1 MGKINSA
8 YESLVRGVSN
18 QPREL
23 RLPGQH
29 GEQVNMTA
37 DPVEGLG
44 RRQGTVRVRD
54 NLLPSTAGLLSDLAR
69 QYNEQDI
76 KIEEQSL
83 TLLTRRPGTSGV
95 GQHVYAVRRGGAND
109 GQLLPVV
116 ASTAANAQLA
126 SGVNS
131 LCAAGRY
138 IIMAHNN
145 PTVGTETAAWSA
157 SGTVSHANIFVR
169 GGSYSKTYSVTIKV
183 VGQAA
188 ITVSY
193 TTPTSSYPNALD
205 TTDIPYGA
213 ADYTKRVNDRVNA
226 YNAAVTAWIGT
237 ANAAVQ
243 PQAIAFTLLTQ
254 LNAAANFSTFFNS
267 TIKGAVIGI
276 QTKPGYDIEYITVDD
291 GGDGSQLKR
300 LWKEVDDPADL
311 PPVTWSNFVI
321 KVSPTGKDAYYMR
334 SSGGED
340 FSKVKWTESFGT
352 GYTITNIF
360 VLGVIH
366 NNTLYLGATPA
377 DLQAALPGG
386 SGITVPTIDDRLVGD
401 DESSPVPHFA
411 NKRVTYVGMFQDRL
425 VLAAENVVT
434 CSAVGGYFTF
444 WRSTVLSEIDSDPVE
459 IFANGSEGDV
469 IRQAAFFDRSIV
481 FFGDSQQYAISG
493 KVPLTP
499 ATATM
504 MQSSAHK
511 DAATCRPL
519 AHGDF
524 VFYTK
529 TDKDAA
535 FARLYQVS
543 VGQADDT
550 SNSSDIGQ
558 QLSTYIKGR
567 ARALIGVSMPDTV
580 VVRTDANFNGLYLFR
595 YVDNPGG
602 ERVLDQWGRWE
613 FAPECGEVVAV
624 SAYQDRLRIMFARAF
639 NGGQYLVVDEAT
651 LTPSDNTK
659 PHLDSRTLLTARP
672 GATGTTH
679 PGLAVAW
686 GSDTLDTRAWEG
698 EASVDDLPE
707 LTAEVGIDSAIYAG
721 YNFDS
726 YVDLTS
732 PVLRDSNDVAVTRG
746 RLVINNL
753 RIRHRATVGYDVRL
767 ISDYE
772 DEVVLEFRARTINDS
787 NYLFGTLTPQAGEEV
802 APLDREASEYTARV
816 QSHLWLPMTIYAIDW
831 DGQTF
836 NNTRRI

>member
-1 MGKINSA
+1 MGKINAA

-29 GEQVNMTA
+29 GEQVNMAA
-37 DPVEGLG
+37 DPVEGLS
-44 RRQGTVRVRD
+44 RRQGTVRIKD
-54 NLLPSTAGLLSDLAR
+54 NLLPSTPGLLADLAR

-76 KIEEQSL
+76 KIEDQSL

-95 GQHVYAVRRGGAND
+95 GQHVYAIRRGGAND

-116 ASTAANAQLA
+116 ASTAANAEL
-126 SGVNS
+126 STGVNS

-138 IIMAHNN
+138 IVMAHNN
-145 PTVGTETAAWSA
+145 LTVGTETPVWGS
-157 SGTVSHANIFVR
+157 SSTTSRANIFVR

-193 TTPTSSYPNALD
+193 TTPTSSYPNALS

-213 ADYTKRVNDRVNA
+213 PDYTKQVNDRVNA

-243 PQAIAFTLLTQ
+243 PQSIATSLLN
-254 LNAAANFSTFFNS
+254 LLLAVPSFSTFF
-267 TIKGAVIGI
+267 TYTQKGAVLGI
-276 QTKPGYDIEYITVDD
+276 QTKAGYDVEYITVDD

-311 PPVTWSNFVI
+311 PPVTWNDFVI

-334 SSGGED
+334 SSGGEN
-340 FSKVKWTESFGT
+340 FGKVKWGESFGT
-352 GYTITNIF
+352 DCLITNLF
-360 VLGVIH
+360 VVGVIH
-366 NNTLYLGATPA
+366 NGALYLGATPA
-377 DLQAALPGG
+377 DLQATLPGG
-386 SGITVPTIDDRLVGD
+386 SGITVPGIDKRLVGD
-401 DESSPVPHFA
+401 GESSPVPHFA

-444 WRSTVLSEIDSDPVE
+444 WRSTVLSEVDSDPVE

-511 DAATCRPL
+511 DAAACRPL

-524 VFYTK
+524 VFYAK

-558 QLSTYIKGR
+558 QLSTYLKGR
-567 ARALIGVSMPDTV
+567 ARALVGVSMPDTV

-595 YVDNPGG
+595 YIDNPGG

-613 FAPECGEVVAV
+613 FAPECGEVVAI
-624 SAYQDRLRIMFARAF
+624 SAYQDRLRVMFARSF
-639 NGGQYLVVDEAT
+639 DGGQYLVVDEAS
-651 LTPSDNTK
+651 LTAGNRDT
-659 PHLDSRTLLTARP
+659 PHLDSRTLFTDRP
-672 GATGTTH
+672 GATSATY

-686 GSDTLDTRAWEG
+686 GSNTLATRAWEG
-698 EASVDDLPE
+698 EASVDDLPG
-707 LTAEVGIDSAIYAG
+707 LTAEVGVDSALYAG

-732 PVLRDSNDVAVTRG
+732 PVLRDSKDAAVTRG
-746 RLVINNL
+746 KLVVNNL
-753 RIRHRATVGYDVRL
+753 RLRHRATVGYDVRL
-767 ISDYE
+767 MSDYE
-772 DEVVLEFRARTINDS
+772 DEAVLEFRARTINDT
-787 NYLFGTLTPQAGEEV
+787 NFLLGTLVPQSGEEV
-802 APLDREASEYTARV
+802 APLDREASEYTARIK
-816 QSHLWLPMTIYAIDW
+816 SHLWLPMTIYAIDW